1 MMSVLIV
8 TIVAPA
14 LFARDDHA
22 IRGLR
27 RTLLFLVVFNLL
39 YLGYVSVIHTTFFVP
54 PAWNW

>member
-14 LFARDDHA
+14 LFARDDLA
-22 IRGLR
+22 VRGLR

-39 YLGYVSVIHTTFFVP
+39 YLGYVTVIHTNFFVP
-54 PAWNW
+54 QAWNW